1 MKGAAAME
9 LIILEILIA
18 GLIAGLAVI
27 VWMIARNYF
36 ADDHFFEDKQ
46 LGKVRLSETHD
57 PEEPQKEHSSR
68 QSKATA

>member
-36 ADDHFFEDKQ
+36 DDDRFFEDNQ
-46 LGKVRLSETHD
+46 LGGVRLSETHD
-57 PEEPQKEHSSR
+57 PEEPQKAHSSR
-68 QSKATA
+68 QSKAAV

>member
-1 MKGAAAME
+1 ME

-27 VWMIARNYF
+27 IWMIARNYF
-36 ADDHFFEDKQ
+36 DDDHFFEDKQ
-46 LGKVRLSETHD
+46 LGEVRLSETHD